1 MNSTKTATN
10 IVSTT
15 KGREQERAPN
25 NIRKMPGM
33 GVRKGR
39 KKKKKR
45 EHLNKAGLRS
55 SFLHKN
61 HGDSVLSLSSLPLHT
76 STLRTHPLSR
86 KKGKQ
91 TYNRTT
97 RRARVQMWLRS
108 SFLHKNHGDSVLSVS
123 SLPLHP
129 TMPASLASAKQ
140 PTTTPTHTTRDRNT
154 CSPVDEI
161 EKMKNDTVEEGSG
174 QVSCI

>member
-1 MNSTKTATN
+1 MSGKET
-10 IVSTT
+10 
-15 KGREQERAPN
+15 
-25 NIRKMPGM
+25 
-33 GVRKGR
+33 
-39 KKKKKR
+39 KKKKR

-76 STLRTHPLSR
+76 STPCTHPYSR

-123 SLPLHP
+123 SLPPHP

-140 PTTTPTHTTRDRNT
+140 PMTTQHTRHTTRDRNT
-154 CSPVDEI
+154 CSPVGEI
-161 EKMKNDTVEEGSG
+161 EQIENDTVEEGSG